1 MISFREILKD
11 DAQKLLAWRLQPHVT
26 RWMLTQVDNDLS
38 KQQAWIEKMR
48 TADDTYHWI
57 VQLKGTDV
65 AYMKIEGYSPAQARA
80 EMGFYVGEERYAPLA
95 VGILHACYAALFRHF
110 ELEAILGSIFEG
122 NAILKIHEH
131 SGYEPDKERKP
142 VLMEGNPPQKL
153 LPYIL
158 RREVFLQKHPPRYVP
173 DLPVTLWKGRNLPS
187 PAHMETCYN

>member
-38 KQQAWIEKMR
+38 RQQAWIEKMR

-57 VQLKGTDV
+57 IQLRGTDV

-80 EMGFYVGEERYAPLA
+80 EMGFYVGEAGYAPMA
-95 VGILHACYAALFRHF
+95 KCFLHASYTALFEHF
-110 ELEAILGSIFEG
+110 ALEAVLGSIFDG
-122 NAILKIHEH
+122 NTILKIHEY
-131 SGYEPDKERKP
+131 SGYEPDRERKP
-142 VLMEGNPPQKL
+142 VLVDGNPPRKL

-158 RREVFLQKHPPRYVP
+158 RREVFLRKHPPRYVP
-173 DLPVTLWKGRNLPS
+173 DLPVTLWKGRHQLS
-187 PAHMETCYN
+187 PAHRDTCQN